1 MNPGCGR
8 QRAFCSP
15 TLETRISAPM
25 PDVLAAV
32 RANTSNGGRII
43 FPVSEDIFIYGA
55 SAPFY
60 VPNPNQLLNFYGSIA
75 EEPGVDYLPLSHATI
90 APSVVNPGLIRDL
103 SKVLLEKSALQNRN
117 STHPGKRFL
126 APPIGIETGSPRLA
140 ALTMS
145 GKSLPFD
152 SRDWQEIVVEGTNI
166 LNDNN
171 WFPVCTFIVGLPNET
186 DDDIKQSLA
195 LFHCLKNNKVL
206 YVPSI
211 FTPLEDTR
219 MALDHAM
226 KARDLTQLQWEFIMT
241 AWKQSR
247 DFWEMR
253 DRSRKD
259 FKIATKMF
267 YHLRGKHVH
276 GPAFKWPA
284 MRFAGEP
291 EEKLSKHLHLNW
303 DLKPNDKAKRP
314 RLIAKHC
321 KKNLQD
327 LARMNDSQPFHIYG
341 TSRIRDD
348 AALPPNPLEVI
359 VNEGTGRMETESP
372 IRSMV

>member
-1 MNPGCGR
+1 
-8 QRAFCSP
+8 
-15 TLETRISAPM
+15 M

-60 VPNPNQLLNFYGSIA
+60 VPNPNHLLNFYGSIA

-103 SKVLLEKSALQNRN
+103 SKVLLQKSALQNRN
-117 STHPGKRFL
+117 SRHPGKRFL
-126 APPIGIETGSPRLA
+126 APPIGIETGSPHLA

-152 SRDWQEIVVEGTNI
+152 IRDWQEIVVEGTNI

-186 DDDIKQSLA
+186 DDDIKLSLA

-219 MALDHAM
+219 MASGHAM
-226 KARDLTQLQWEFIMT
+226 KARELTRLQWEFIMT
-241 AWKQSR
+241 SVDAEPR
-247 DFWEMR
+247 
-253 DRSRKD
+253 
-259 FKIATKMF
+259 
-267 YHLRGKHVH
+267 LRGDARAVDGSISRS
-276 GPAFKWPA
+276 GP
-284 MRFAGEP
+284 RSSTTYAGSTCMVRHSSGLP
-291 EEKLSKHLHLNW
+291 CGSRASRRRSSRSTCISTGILSLMTRPSHL
-303 DLKPNDKAKRP
+303 D
-314 RLIAKHC
+314 
-321 KKNLQD
+321 
-327 LARMNDSQPFHIYG
+327 
-341 TSRIRDD
+341 
-348 AALPPNPLEVI
+348 
-359 VNEGTGRMETESP
+359 
-372 IRSMV
+372 